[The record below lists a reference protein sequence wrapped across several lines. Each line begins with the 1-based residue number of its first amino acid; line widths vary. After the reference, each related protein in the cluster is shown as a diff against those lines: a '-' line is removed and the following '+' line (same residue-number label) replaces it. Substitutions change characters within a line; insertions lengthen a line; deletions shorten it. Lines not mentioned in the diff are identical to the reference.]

1 MKSSVIVNG
10 RLVGRAVVAA
20 LRFAAS
26 GMERVDSTT
35 HLARS
40 VQCSLCP
47 RWDAHQRRCLE
58 CGCYAAK
65 HWMASEKCPLGRW

>member
-10 RLVGRAVVAA
+10 RLVGRAALAA

-26 GMERVDSTT
+26 GFEKVTPEV
-35 HLARS
+35 HLDRS

-47 RWDAHQRRCLE
+47 RWNARQGMCME
-58 CGCYAAK
+58 CGCRAVK
-65 HWMASEKCPLGRW
+65 LWMASEHCPLGRW